1 MRDETVTISTLD
13 KAITGA
19 LEEYNA
25 DVQGKIRTLVDDA
38 MRKLVRITKAT
49 APRRTGKY
57 AKSISSKVSADTPS
71 NYAKMWYVRG
81 DRAMLTHLLND
92 GHAKVNGGRVPGTQ
106 FLDYA
111 KKQVIEEY
119 LEAVKEA
126 VSGG

>member
-13 KAITGA
+13 KAIAGA
-19 LEEYNA
+19 LDEYNA
-25 DVQGKIRTLVDDA
+25 DVQSKIRTLVDYA

-71 NYAKMWYVRG
+71 NYAKIWYVRG

-92 GHAKVNGGRVPGTQ
+92 GHAKVNGGRVPGTH

>member
-13 KAITGA
+13 KAIAGA
-19 LEEYNA
+19 LDEYNA
-25 DVQGKIRTLVDDA
+25 DVQSKIRTLVENA

-49 APRRTGKY
+49 AQRRTGKY

-92 GHAKVNGGRVPGTQ
+92 GHAKVNGGRVPGTH

>member
-25 DVQGKIRTLVDDA
+25 DVQSKIRTLVDNA
-38 MRKLVRITKAT
+38 MRKLVKLTKAT
-49 APRRTGKY
+49 APRDTGEYVKHI
-57 AKSISSKVSADTPS
+57 ASKTTSDTPT
-71 NYAKMWYVRG
+71 NYAKTWYVRG
-81 DRAMLTHLLND
+81 YCAMLTHLLND
-92 GHAKVNGGRVPGTQ
+92 GHAKVNGGRVPGTH

>member
-13 KAITGA
+13 KAIAGA
-19 LEEYNA
+19 LDEYNA
-25 DVQGKIRTLVDDA
+25 DVQSKIRTLVDDA

-71 NYAKMWYVRG
+71 TYAQMWYVRG

-92 GHAKVNGGRVPGTQ
+92 GHAKVNGGRVPGTH

>member
-1 MRDETVTISTLD
+1 MRDETVTISTLN

-19 LEEYNA
+19 LEEYNT
-25 DVQGKIRTLVDDA
+25 DVQSKIRTLVDNA
-38 MRKLVRITKAT
+38 MRKLVKLTKAT
-49 APRRTGKY
+49 APRDTGEYVKHIASKKSSDTPTKY
-57 AKSISSKVSADTPS
+57 AKT
-71 NYAKMWYVRG
+71 WYVRG
-81 DRAMLTHLLND
+81 ERAHLTHLLNF
-92 GHAKVNGGRVPGTQ
+92 GHAKANGGRVPGTH

>member
-1 MRDETVTISTLD
+1 MRDETVTISTLN

-19 LEEYNA
+19 LEEYNT
-25 DVQGKIRTLVDDA
+25 DVQSKIRTLVDNA
-38 MRKLVRITKAT
+38 MRKLVKLTKAT
-49 APRRTGKY
+49 APRDTGEYVKHIASKKSSDTSTKY
-57 AKSISSKVSADTPS
+57 AKT
-71 NYAKMWYVRG
+71 WYVRG
-81 DRAMLTHLLND
+81 ERAYLTHLLNF
-92 GHAKVNGGRVPGTQ
+92 GHAKVNGGRVPGTH